1 MKKLLFILLL
11 ASCSK
16 IDVPKGNYQ
25 ADQDVFIRAD
35 SRVVSKAYDI
45 SYYNTN
51 VRDGQIGFGFTGK
64 DGNKLIFPADYII
77 NSKQEFQTYFADGQD
92 VVIRSRGGVQL
103 IYDTIAYIPNKAMRE
118 FSRRVQY
125 FILNGEYDRLYYCLQ
140 NDLVAIP
147 ITGTEYLKLERK
159 GAN

>member
-16 IDVPKGNYQ
+16 IEIPKGDYQ
-25 ADQDVFIRAD
+25 PDQDVFIRAD
-35 SRVVSKAYDI
+35 SKVVSKAYDI

-51 VRDGQIGFGFTGK
+51 MRDGQMGFGFTGK
-64 DGNKLIFPADYII
+64 EGNKLIFPAEYII
-77 NSKQEFQTYFADGQD
+77 DSKQEFQAYFADGQD

-103 IYDTIAYIPNKAMRE
+103 TYDTIAYIPNKAMTE

-125 FILNGEYDRLYYCLQ
+125 FIANSEYDRLYYCLQ
-140 NDLVAIP
+140 NYLVAIP
-147 ITGTEYLKLERK
+147 ITGKEYLKLERK